1 MTPRTSLLI
10 AAAGAALVLAMP
22 AAADTWGADRN
33 DAIVRISP
41 DLADRAVAARQ
52 ADLGRMLD
60 ARERSQAVT
69 RLATSTPAP
78 EPVRDDR
85 FRIDPSSVSQP
96 VAATVTGRELAWQQI
111 GIGFAGGVMLVLA
124 LLLAL
129 RMPRHRLPAH

>member
-1 MTPRTSLLI
+1 MTPRTSLII

-33 DAIVRISP
+33 EAIVRVSP
-41 DLADRAVAARQ
+41 DLADRAEAARQ
-52 ADLGRMLD
+52 ADLARILD
-60 ARERSQAVT
+60 ARERSQFAT
-69 RLATSTPAP
+69 RLATTTPP

-85 FRIDPSSVSQP
+85 FRLDSSSISQP
-96 VAATVTGRELAWQQI
+96 VAATVMGRDLDWQQI

-129 RMPRHRLPAH
+129 RVPRHRLPAH